1 MINKAM
7 MKAKKVIL
15 VTEIRRRPKK
25 QKKKRIIY
33 EDEID
38 GLPEYEPDWP
48 TEEEQEED
56 ENYEIQKRS
65 KGKQLKAVEKP
76 KKV

>member
-15 VTEIRRRPKK
+15 MLQKLEGDLKNKK
-25 QKKKRIIY
+25 IIY